1 MHCDDNIAF
10 SGTVLK
16 AMGMRD
22 GLPGD
27 IPWSGTSCHSLVD
40 KA

>member
-16 AMGMRD
+16 AMWMRD
-22 GLPGD
+22 GLPGN
-27 IPWSGTSCHSLVD
+27 IPLSGTSYHPFVD